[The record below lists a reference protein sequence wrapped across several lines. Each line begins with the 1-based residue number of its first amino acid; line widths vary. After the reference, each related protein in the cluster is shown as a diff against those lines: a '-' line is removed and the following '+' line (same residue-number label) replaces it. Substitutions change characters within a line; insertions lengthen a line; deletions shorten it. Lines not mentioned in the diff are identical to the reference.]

1 MHQLLRGIAYL
12 HHLHILHRDI
22 KPDNIALM
30 NEINQFSTP
39 QDIDLRIIDFGLS
52 IQIDQKIFK
61 DWAKIGT
68 INYMAPE
75 VFSGIY
81 STKCDIWSCGVI
93 MYLLYTNH
101 HPFKG
106 SSETEIK
113 QKIHN
118 FPSDFHGNS
127 LSI

>member
-1 MHQLLRGIAYL
+1 M
-12 HHLHILHRDI
+12 HHLNIIHRDI

-30 NEINQFSTP
+30 NEINQFSSP
-39 QDIDLRIIDFGLS
+39 QDIDVRIIDFGLA

-75 VFSGIY
+75 VFSGVY
-81 STKCDIWSCGVI
+81 STKCDVWACGVI

-106 SSETEIK
+106 LSETEIK
-113 QKIHN
+113 QKIHCFSADFNGN
-118 FPSDFHGNS
+118 FISM
-127 LSI
+127 